1 MQIKASQAT
10 LNIDPMKTK
19 KTLASAQEQTQEAL
33 LEIRRSVA
41 ALRAFPDETKP
52 FPERIERLLKTSFPE
67 SIRYHYQVLGDARA
81 LAPEVELTLYR
92 VTQEAVNNILKHSQA
107 SQVNVELDYATSPG
121 DVFFRIQDNGVGSD
135 EIGGGFGLIGLQ
147 ERIDLIGGTFNI
159 ETAKEKGFSIQ
170 VGVQG

>member
-1 MQIKASQAT
+1 
-10 LNIDPMKTK
+10 
-19 KTLASAQEQTQEAL
+19 
-33 LEIRRSVA
+33 
-41 ALRAFPDETKP
+41 
-52 FPERIERLLKTSFPE
+52 
-67 SIRYHYQVLGDARA
+67 
-81 LAPEVELTLYR
+81 
-92 VTQEAVNNILKHSQA
+92 
-107 SQVNVELDYATSPG
+107 VNVELDYATSPG